1 MNAVSLRGVRSFV
14 TILHRNRP
22 SEIDSTQESVS
33 PIEFNEDDD
42 GSLQAVVRSRGRLT
56 TSKSEELHL
65 KVKSCI

>member
-1 MNAVSLRGVRSFV
+1 MTAVS
-14 TILHRNRP
+14 ILGSEELEVLAP
-22 SEIDSTQESVS
+22 SCIEIVQESVS